1 MAAPRACQVMQ
12 GRRVLKIFGSSKPD
26 HPMADI
32 KEARKIIDEIPGNDS
47 LKAIDELF
55 HWLESVRTVDGFKP
69 EYRVQLIQLIDD
81 AAQVH
86 ARKLAR
92 DYLSVPRLSKFQEG
106 RLWGEIYEFWRQSA
120 LAFTTCI
127 DLYAT
132 GAKGADA
139 LKPLMPLLTV
149 RALRT
154 VATQMKWQYIRY
166 GPFEDSLWGVF
177 ARIYALAESKK
188 YAQTRISPY
197 PNVTG
202 DSSPEQEFLKA
213 VMLSASSP
221 DSLLPQEIEIAE
233 RLIAHFSASFKLVL
247 EQQPDIAYWI
257 DLAAGQPPLR
267 IARPPQHAPTLRFF
281 AAGRAEQDL
290 KRLIQSV
297 KTTNAVPSSVNLGGT
312 YDPQVVLAVLQ
323 HLAMYWS
330 SKPPERRSPR
340 HRVKSRLKV
349 THGFDEVLEALAPEK
364 SLNFD
369 DTLIESWIVE
379 NVSAGGFG
387 AAIPQIKGD
396 WLRIGALVGLQ
407 PEGGDNWL
415 IGVIRRFNRELPQQ
429 CTVGIQTLARNG
441 RTIPLRPEGGSADAG
456 RDPDPGILLDTAAH
470 GASPEVKLL
479 LRAGTLVPGQTLEYE
494 QDGKMFLLLPA
505 AVEESGDDY
514 DLVRFRQMV
523 RDTGE

>member
-1 MAAPRACQVMQ
+1 M
-12 GRRVLKIFGSSKPD
+12 LKIFGSGKPD

-32 KEARKIIDEIPGNDS
+32 KEARKIIGEVPGNDS

-55 HWLESVRTVDGFKP
+55 HWLESVRAIEGFKP
-69 EYRVQLIQLIDD
+69 EYRVELIQLIDD

-92 DYLSVPRLSKFQEG
+92 DYLSAPRLSKFQEG
-106 RLWGEIYEFWRQSA
+106 RLWGAIYEFWRQSA
-120 LAFTTCI
+120 LAFAACI

-149 RALRT
+149 RALRAL
-154 VATQMKWQYIRY
+154 ATQMKWRYIRY

-188 YAQTRISPY
+188 YAQTRVSPY
-197 PNVTG
+197 PNVPG
-202 DSSPEQEFLKA
+202 ESSPEQEFLKA

-221 DSLLPQEIEIAE
+221 DSLLPQEMEIAE
-233 RLIAHFSASFKLVL
+233 RLIAHFSASFKLAL

-257 DLAAGQPPLR
+257 DLATSKPPLR

-281 AAGRAEQDL
+281 TAGRAEQDL
-290 KRLIQSV
+290 ERLIQGV
-297 KTTNAVPSSVNLGGT
+297 KATNAVPSEVNLGGT
-312 YDPQVVLAVLQ
+312 YEPQVVLAALQ

-330 SKPPERRSPR
+330 PKPPERRSPR

-349 THGFDEVLEALAPEK
+349 THGFDGVLAALAPNE
-364 SLNFD
+364 SLDFD

-396 WLRIGALVGLQ
+396 WLGIGALVGLQ

-415 IGVIRRFNRELPQQ
+415 IGVIRRLSRESAQQ
-429 CTVGIQTLARNG
+429 GTVGIQTLARNG
-441 RTIPLRPEGGSADAG
+441 RAIALRPEGGAAGAG
-456 RDPDPGILLDTAAH
+456 RDQGPGILLDTDAQ
-470 GASPEVKLL
+470 GAGPEVKLL
-479 LRAGTLVPGQTLEYE
+479 LRAGTLVSGQNLEYE
-494 QDGKMFLLLPA
+494 YDGRVFLLLPA
-505 AVEESGDDY
+505 AVEESGGDY
-514 DLVRFRQMV
+514 DSVRFRQMV

>member
-1 MAAPRACQVMQ
+1 M
-12 GRRVLKIFGSSKPD
+12 LKIFGSSKPD

-32 KEARKIIDEIPGNDS
+32 KEARKIIGEIPGHDS

-69 EYRVQLIQLIDD
+69 EYRVELIQLVDN

-106 RLWGEIYEFWRQSA
+106 RLWGAIHEYWRQAA
-120 LAFTTCI
+120 LAFSACI

-139 LKPLMPLLTV
+139 LKPAMSLLTV
-149 RALRT
+149 RALRAL
-154 VATQMKWQYIRY
+154 ATQMKWQYIRY
-166 GPFEDSLWGVF
+166 GPFEDTLWGLF
-177 ARIYALAESKK
+177 AKIYALAETKK
-188 YAQTRISPY
+188 FAQVRVVPY
-197 PNVTG
+197 PNVSG
-202 DSSPEQEFLKA
+202 ESSAEQEFLKA

-233 RLIAHFSASFKLVL
+233 RLIAHFSTSFKLVL

-257 DLAAGQPPLR
+257 DLATSQPPLR

-281 AAGRAEQDL
+281 AAGRAEQNL
-290 KRLIQSV
+290 ERLIQIV
-297 KTTNAVPSSVNLGGT
+297 KATNAVPSDVNLGGT
-312 YDPQVVLAVLQ
+312 YDPGLVLAVLH
-323 HLAMYWS
+323 HLSMYWS
-330 SKPPERRSPR
+330 PKPPERRSPR

-349 THGFDEVLEALAPEK
+349 THGFDGVLEALVPEK
-364 SLNFD
+364 SLDFD
-369 DTLIESWIVE
+369 DTPIESWIVE

-415 IGVIRRFNRELPQQ
+415 IGVIRRLNRELSQQ
-429 CTVGIQTLARNG
+429 GTVGIQTLARNG
-441 RTIPLRPEGGSADAG
+441 RTIQLRPEGGSAGAG
-456 RDPDPGILLDTAAH
+456 RDPDAGILLDTAAQ

-479 LRAGTLVPGQTLEYE
+479 LRAGTLMSGQNLEYE
-494 QDGKMFLLLPA
+494 QAGKMFLLLPA

-514 DLVRFRQMV
+514 DRVRFRQMV
-523 RDTGE
+523 RDAGE

>member
-1 MAAPRACQVMQ
+1 M
-12 GRRVLKIFGSSKPD
+12 LSIFGSGKPD

-32 KEARKIIDEIPGNDS
+32 KEARTIVAEIPGNDS

-55 HWLESVRTVDGFKP
+55 HWLESVRTVEGFKP
-69 EYRVQLIQLIDD
+69 EYRAELIQLIDD

-106 RLWGEIYEFWRQSA
+106 RLWSAIHEFWRQSA
-120 LAFTTCI
+120 LAFAACI

-139 LKPLMPLLTV
+139 LKPVMPLLTV
-149 RALRT
+149 RGLRAL
-154 VATQMKWQYIRY
+154 ATQMKWQYIRY

-188 YAQTRISPY
+188 YARARVAPY
-197 PNVTG
+197 PNVPG
-202 DSSPEQEFLKA
+202 ESSPEREFLRA

-221 DSLLPQEIEIAE
+221 DSLLPQEIGIAE
-233 RLIAHFSASFKLVL
+233 RLIAHFSASFKLAL

-257 DLAAGQPPLR
+257 DLATSRPPLR

-281 AAGRAEQDL
+281 AAGRAERDMEG
-290 KRLIQSV
+290 LIQSV
-297 KTTNAVPSSVNLGGT
+297 KVANAVPSDLNLGGS

-330 SKPPERRSPR
+330 PSPPERRSPR

-349 THGFDEVLEALAPEK
+349 THGFDGVLEALAPEK
-364 SLNFD
+364 SLDFD
-369 DTLIESWIVE
+369 ESTMESWIVE

-396 WLRIGALVGLQ
+396 WLKLGALVGLQ

-415 IGVIRRFNRELPQQ
+415 IGVIRRLTRELPQQ
-429 CTVGIQTLARNG
+429 GTVGIQTLARNG
-441 RTIPLRPEGGSADAG
+441 RTIPLRPEGGSAGAG
-456 RDPDPGILLDTAAH
+456 RDPDLGILLDTAAQA
-470 GASPEVKLL
+470 ASAEVQLL
-479 LRAGTLVPGQTLEYE
+479 LRAGTLVPGQNLEYE
-494 QDGKMFLLLPA
+494 HDGKMFLLLPA
-505 AVEESGDDY
+505 AVEEGGDDH
-514 DLVRFRQMV
+514 DRVRFRQMV